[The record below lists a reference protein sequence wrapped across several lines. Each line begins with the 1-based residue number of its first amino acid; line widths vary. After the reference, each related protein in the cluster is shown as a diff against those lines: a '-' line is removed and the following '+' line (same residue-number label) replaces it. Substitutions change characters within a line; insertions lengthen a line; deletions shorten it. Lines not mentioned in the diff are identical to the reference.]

1 MKVNI
6 LIIEDDESQQINIK
20 DSIEAYCLRYSEREI
35 VADYIFDDKDIGNK
49 IFYNKY
55 DCIVLDLYWENNPDG
70 GRDLIDNIMNKKRIP
85 LVVYSGNLSTINDI
99 PETSGFLKYER
110 TKEFFEVLDK
120 IFEIKNTHI
129 YDLLGYD
136 GIIDDKISKVFWK
149 DIDRTMKF
157 IPKNYLSQ
165 GHNSITRYLT
175 TFAVESLSI
184 EENEDYQ
191 EFEFYIP
198 FRYDGQPMTG
208 NIYSIGDSYYLLIT
222 PKCQLIQKK
231 VNTVSL
237 INIKSGISK
246 TAADKLKNTMYI
258 LPKTS
263 FLPPISILDF
273 NDLLSQP
280 IQTISTLEPVC
291 SVSDIFVKN
300 IQSKFSQYYGKL
312 GQPDFAKEDANEAVE
327 CKNNV

>member
-20 DSIEAYCLRYSEREI
+20 DSIEAYCLRYSEREV

-85 LVVYSGNLSTINDI
+85 LVVYSGNLSTIADM
-99 PETSGFLKYER
+99 PETFGFLKYER

-136 GIIDDKISKVFWK
+136 GIIDDKISKVFWQ
-149 DIDRTMKF
+149 DIDRTIKF
-157 IPKNYLSQ
+157 IPKDFLNN
-165 GHNSITRYLT
+165 GHNSVTRYLT
-175 TFAVESLSI
+175 TFAVGTLSVD
-184 EENEDYQ
+184 ENEEYQ

-198 FRYDGQPMTG
+198 YAQNGDPMIG
-208 NIYSIGDSYYLLIT
+208 NIYKIGDSYYLLVT

-231 VNTVSL
+231 ANKVSL

-246 TAADKLKNTMYI
+246 NASEKFKSSIYK
-258 LPKTS
+258 LPKIA
-263 FLPPISILDF
+263 FLPEISVLDF
-273 NDLLSQP
+273 NDLLSLP
-280 IQTISTLEPVC
+280 IEDVATLKPVC
-291 SVSDIFVKN
+291 SVSEPFIKN
-300 IQSKFSQYYGKL
+300 IQSCFSQYYGRL
-312 GQPDFAKEDANEAVE
+312 GQPDFAKEVNNETID
-327 CKNNV
+327 CKSNI